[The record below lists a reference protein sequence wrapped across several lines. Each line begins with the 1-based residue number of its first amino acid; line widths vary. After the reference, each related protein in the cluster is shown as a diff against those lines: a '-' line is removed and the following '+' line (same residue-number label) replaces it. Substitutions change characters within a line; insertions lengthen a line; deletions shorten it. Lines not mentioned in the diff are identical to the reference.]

1 MVINGEE
8 IITTE
13 THPFYVNERGF
24 VKAGELK
31 VGDELLDSNGSI
43 LLLES
48 TEIELTDEPTKVYNF
63 EVEDFHTYFV
73 GECGVW
79 VHNAN
84 CKVHENGEIEIT
96 DWEGYPEGGPKPDGK
111 LKLVD
116 GDDYQ
121 LAKKQKNAANRK
133 YHRNHPEC
141 DGMDIH
147 EIHPVKF
154 GGSPTDVNNKIPL
167 PPSKHQEYTN
177 FWNSIQRQAENQLKQ
192 L

>member
-1 MVINGEE
+1 M
-8 IITTE
+8 
-13 THPFYVNERGF
+13 
-24 VKAGELK
+24 
-31 VGDELLDSNGSI
+31 DSNGNI

-48 TEIELTDEPTKVYNF
+48 TEIELTAEPTKVYNF
-63 EVEDFHTYFV
+63 QVEDFHTYFV

-141 DGMDIH
+141 DG
-147 EIHPVKF
+147 
-154 GGSPTDVNNKIPL
+154 
-167 PPSKHQEYTN
+167 YT
-177 FWNSIQRQAENQLKQ
+177 
-192 L
+192 